1 MLLRYIVSN
10 FGAIGHPIEF
20 SMLPTADNNDER
32 FITHLNTR
40 AGIWK
45 VLKRGAF
52 FGPNASGKSTFI
64 KSLAFAKNYVT
75 REQQSGKSTRIM
87 QFKGDI
93 PELSGIS
100 SFQFMFYIDGE
111 VYEYGFSMNRK
122 QICEEFLAMLTEKDF
137 VTIFERKSDESGKTQ
152 INLNYIDDEDLELAN
167 ILKKSIQEQQKN
179 QLFLYKLSENGVKKA
194 EDILS
199 WFKSIQ
205 IIFPDTKIQGLPVNM
220 VEDKPF
226 TDFMSNSLKVLDTG
240 VYRISAVSEK
250 IDFKDFI
257 SKMDLPENIIYNIE
271 EIKNGIININGRYF
285 IFSEN
290 DKDTTLVQIKF
301 EHHLNNKE
309 VDFNIEDESDGT
321 KRLLDILP
329 ILFMTKTNDMICF
342 IDELDRSL
350 HTKLNKYF
358 LRQFIK
364 NDDSLSQL
372 VFTAHDVNLIDLEL
386 LRQDEIWFV
395 EKNNKGE
402 SQIRPLSNFNLK
414 KGQDT
419 IKDYLNGRFGAVPVI
434 REV

>member
-10 FGAIGHPIEF
+10 FCAIGHPIEF
-20 SMLPTADNNDER
+20 SMFPAADNDDER
-32 FITHLNTR
+32 FITRLNTR

-64 KSLAFAKNYVT
+64 KSLAFAKHYVT

-93 PELSGIS
+93 TELSGIS

-137 VTIFERKSDESGKTQ
+137 VTIFERKSDENGKTQ
-152 INLNYIDDEDLELAN
+152 INLNHIDDEDLELAN
-167 ILKKSIQEQQKN
+167 VLKKSIQEQQKN
-179 QLFLYKLSENGVKKA
+179 QLFLYKLSENGIKKA

-205 IIFPDTKIQGLPVNM
+205 IIFPDTKIQGLPMNM

-358 LRQFIK
+358 LQQFIK
-364 NDDSLSQL
+364 NDNSLSQL

-402 SQIRPLSNFNLK
+402 SQIRPLSDFNLK